1 MRRAGQVCGYQ
12 ACAAWLWQALLRR
25 GDHVKVG
32 LQVPDFTWPG
42 GPSSL
47 GSELAA
53 VAKTADEAGFEFI
66 SVMDHFFQIGAVGP
80 PEHDM
85 LEAYTTLGY
94 LAACTSRARLVT
106 LVTGVVYRH
115 PGILAKIITTLDVLS
130 GGRAWLG
137 VGAAWNEEESRG
149 LGIPFPPVA
158 ERFER
163 LEETL
168 QICLQMW
175 RGDESPYYGRHYQLE
190 RPLNY
195 PKPLS
200 QPHPPILI
208 GGSGERKTL
217 RFVAQYGQACNLF
230 PGPDLARKL
239 DVLRGHCQDVGRDY
253 DEILKTCYFI
263 FDVGEKGEKAA
274 EVTDQLGRLAEMGFQ
289 AAIGQVANVWEITPL
304 EVIGSQVIPAV
315 ERL

>member
-1 MRRAGQVCGYQ
+1 M
-12 ACAAWLWQALLRR
+12 
-25 GDHVKVG
+25 KIG
-32 LQVPDFTWPG
+32 LQIPDFTGPG
-42 GPSSL
+42 AARL
-47 GSELAA
+47 GADLAT
-53 VAKTADEAGFEFI
+53 VARTADDAGFEFI

-94 LAACTSRARLVT
+94 LAACTSRAKLVT
-106 LVTGVVYRH
+106 LVTGAVYRH
-115 PGILAKIITTLDVLS
+115 PGILAKIVSTLDVLS

-137 VGAAWNEEESRG
+137 IGAAWNEEESKG

-175 RGDESPYYGRHYQLE
+175 RGDESPYQGVHYQLE
-190 RPLNY
+190 RPLSY
-195 PKPLS
+195 PKALS
-200 QPHPPILI
+200 APHPPIMI

-217 RFVAQYGQACNLF
+217 RFVARYAQACNVF

-239 DVLRGHCQDVGRDY
+239 DVLRAHCDTEGRDY
-253 DEILKTCYFI
+253 DEIEKTCYFI
-263 FDVGEKGEKAA
+263 FDVGAKGEQAGQ
-274 EVTDQLGRLAEMGFQ
+274 VVDQLGNLAALGFQ
-289 AAIGQVANVWEITPL
+289 AAIGAVANVWDVTPL
-304 EVIGSQVIPAV
+304 EVIGTEVIPAV
-315 ERL
+315 SAL